1 MQIIC
6 PECGFAREL
15 PEDKIPPTAQVATC
29 PKCRHKFKFRELPQ
43 ERPIHF
49 GDEPEE
55 TPADSPSAPLPPHE
69 SSPPPQHEAST
80 YESQKIDASGYESE
94 EEEDD
99 IYYPEADSG
108 QDAME
113 AREVPTPDVEDD
125 YEPSRDPDAIQGPP
139 MTEGDIWNRLESM
152 GDSPGSDSSGRF
164 AGAGGSGDAGRTVPW
179 EDLHRYGFF
188 GGLAQ
193 TIRLAMFHAPSF
205 FRQMKVGGGILRP
218 MVFYL
223 LLSEFYAVIQ
233 YMWDML
239 GLYTGQMMGDGS
251 MDQPFGQMGTDP
263 MGGLDSL
270 GIAPALM
277 LLVYPVI
284 FAVMILLSAG
294 LTHVFLNLFR
304 ASSSGFEGTFRGATY
319 GSAPLVLAVI
329 PVVGPMVSMLWSLT
343 VTVIAYKNI
352 HKTTYP
358 RVIAAMGCMFVF
370 ALFLLVFA
378 FTYVVGGFVPPN

>member
-1 MQIIC
+1 MKIIC

-29 PKCRHKFKFRELPQ
+29 PKCHQKFKFRDLPQ

-55 TPADSPSAPLPPHE
+55 TPPASRTAAPPQREVPPSPPH
-69 SSPPPQHEAST
+69 
-80 YESQKIDASGYESE
+80 DAPITEDE

-99 IYYPEADSG
+99 IYYPEANSG
-108 QDAME
+108 QEAME
-113 AREVPTPDVEDD
+113 AREIPTPDVEED

-152 GDSPGSDSSGRF
+152 GEDASGTTRSSG
-164 AGAGGSGDAGRTVPW
+164 GSARDSESTVPW
-179 EDLHRYGFF
+179 EDLHTYGFF

-193 TIRLAMFHAPSF
+193 TVRLAMFRAPSF
-205 FRQMKVGGGILRP
+205 FGKMKIGGGIFRP
-218 MVFYL
+218 MAFYL

-233 YMWDML
+233 YIWDML
-239 GLYTGQMMGDGS
+239 GLYSGQMMGDGAL
-251 MDQPFGQMGTDP
+251 DQQFGQMGNGP

-270 GIAPALM
+270 GITPALM

-284 FAVMILLSAG
+284 FAIMILLSSG
-294 LTHVFLNLFR
+294 LTHVFLNVFR
-304 ASSSGFEGTFRGATY
+304 ASSAGFEGTFRGATY

-329 PVVGPMVSMLWSLT
+329 PVVGPFVSMIWSLA

-358 RVIAAMGCMFVF
+358 RVIVAMVSMFVF
-370 ALFLLVFA
+370 ALFLLVLA
-378 FTYVVGGFVPPN
+378 FTYVAGGFVSPN